1 MCSTALLV
9 QTLQNICGTIGFYII
24 NLLIYDRNANITLSQ
39 FDLWEKQEKLQII
52 GNQFSVEK
60 KRNLTTHLVLLHY
73 IVLVLLSYTLCILIK
88 YNIVIWYRWYHMI
101 SGEELDD
108 IRWYLGRNLMEL
120 KCTNPTLN

>member
-24 NLLIYDRNANITLSQ
+24 NLLIYDCNANITLSQ

-60 KRNLTTHLVLLHY
+60 KKESDNSFS
-73 IVLVLLSYTLCILIK
+73 IITLCCVGVIIL
-88 YNIVIWYRWYHMI
+88 YSVYF
-101 SGEELDD
+101 D
-108 IRWYLGRNLMEL
+108 
-120 KCTNPTLN
+120 